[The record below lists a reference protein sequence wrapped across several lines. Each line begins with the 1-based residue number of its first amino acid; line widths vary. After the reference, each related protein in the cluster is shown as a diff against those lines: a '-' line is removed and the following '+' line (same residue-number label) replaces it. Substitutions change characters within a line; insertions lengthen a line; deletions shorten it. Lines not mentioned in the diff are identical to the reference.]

1 MAVLRGAKAV
11 KFNFNIESDEGLQT
25 APEWMLRAIQEA
37 LQPPSTPASGIKQQ
51 GHSSAPNSATN
62 RTSNPSPQPP
72 QAPQSQQ
79 QQPSVGA
86 STGNLT
92 STFGSFLR
100 SFETSIDSLMVKVD
114 QVTHAANKFID
125 EQLEPTMEAAPGAA
139 RAAAA
144 PIISAFTSTPGT
156 YKTTISASGA
166 RMLPFFGTP
175 LKDLLLDERRTSHAF
190 LNPLLGVPNQAL
202 RMINFVSARANT
214 PDLFRRPVTL
224 AVLTALR
231 KDVEEEREIPANT
244 DVAAV
249 ALLLMQ
255 WLNQLPEPLLGYEHY
270 SAILACNEVENPED
284 KIRNLALLVQ
294 EASWYC
300 KPLLLRVV
308 GLLFKCIQPEFAAQN
323 NLNIIAVSVLST
335 PCLFRP
341 YVAALHLTPHTY
353 FHDHEGRERL
363 HMSATA
369 TGSTTVEFVI
379 THHLRILSRLREEQ
393 TQREAA
399 LAAKCARIVALQER
413 VPVGVET
420 IYVDYLDE
428 QSQDTIRTLFEHLAL
443 AERLI
448 APPADVTT
456 SASNSMQTPNAKIS
470 SAHSSGADLFSI
482 TNSSFDPLAEL
493 KEQERM
499 EISDILTHPRWE
511 ICGFTPK
518 EMPLKDFNTTYGSL
532 ALQCLAGFMK
542 RYVFIFCLFFRN
554 FIVVTAM
561 TGLWWSPNF

>member
-1 MAVLRGAKAV
+1 MAVLRSAKAV
-11 KFNFNIESDEGLQT
+11 KFNFNIETDEGLQT

-37 LQPPSTPASGIKQQ
+37 LQPPSTATSGFKQP
-51 GHSSAPNSATN
+51 GSTFTPNSATS
-62 RTSNPSPQPP
+62 RTGNPSPQPSQQP
-72 QAPQSQQ
+72 PQQ
-79 QQPSVGA
+79 QQPAA

-156 YKTTISASGA
+156 YKTAISASGA

-300 KPLLLRVV
+300 KPLMLRLI
-308 GLLFKCIQPEFAAQN
+308 GLLYKCIQPEHAALN

-369 TGSTTVEFVI
+369 TGSTTVEFII

-413 VPVGVET
+413 VPLGVET

-443 AERLI
+443 AEKLI
-448 APPADVTT
+448 APSCDITT
-456 SASNSMQTPNAKIS
+456 NSVNPSNSNQTPNAKIS
-470 SAHSSGADLFSI
+470 STHSSGADLFSI

-511 ICGFTPK
+511 MCGFTPR

-542 RYVFIFCLFFRN
+542 R
-554 FIVVTAM
+554 
-561 TGLWWSPNF
+561 